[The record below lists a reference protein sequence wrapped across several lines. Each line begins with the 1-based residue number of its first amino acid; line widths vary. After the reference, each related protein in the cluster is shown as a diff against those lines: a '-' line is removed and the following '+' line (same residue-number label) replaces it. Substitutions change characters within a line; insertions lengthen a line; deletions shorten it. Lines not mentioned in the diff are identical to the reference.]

1 MEYAQARLQARYG
14 AHPVEAQWR
23 QLAAHRDF
31 AAYLAAAR
39 GMPFAGWLAGIED
52 SAGPH
57 EIERALR
64 RLWRNGVAEV
74 ASWMPAEWSPAARWV
89 ETLIDLPAFAHR
101 ERGGALPKGVEPDYR
116 LAALADGRPDLGRWQ
131 AHWVRLWP
139 QDRESERIELAQLGE
154 RLRGHL
160 ADFAR
165 CDPAAAWETR
175 RALRSR
181 VAYAFRRATLRPVAG
196 FLFLLLLAL
205 DIERLRADLMLRA
218 LRRRRLP

>member
-23 QLAAHRDF
+23 QLGVHRDI

-39 GMPFAGWLAGIED
+39 AMPFADWLAGIDD

-64 RLWRNGVAEV
+64 RCWRRAVAEV
-74 ASWMPAEWSPAARWV
+74 AHWLPAEWGPATRWLAS
-89 ETLIDLPAFAHR
+89 LIDLPAFAHR
-101 ERGGALPKGVEPDYR
+101 ERGGLLPRGIETDPQ
-116 LAALADGRPDLGRWQ
+116 LAFRAGGKVDLEQWQ
-131 AHWVRLWP
+131 AQWMRLWP
-139 QDRESERIELAQLGE
+139 QDRETECLDLEQLSV
-154 RLRGHL
+154 RLRRHL
-160 ADFAR
+160 ADFAQ
-165 CDPAAAWETR
+165 CDAAAAWEAR

-181 VAYAFRRATLRPVAG
+181 AVLAFRRAALRPVAG
-196 FLFLLLLAL
+196 LLFLLLLAL
-205 DIERLRADLMLRA
+205 DLERLRAELMLRA

>member
-23 QLAAHRDF
+23 QLAVHRDV

-39 GMPFAGWLAGIED
+39 AMPFATWLAGIED

-64 RLWRNGVAEV
+64 RLWRKAVAEV
-74 ASWMPAEWSPAARWV
+74 ARWLPAEWGPATHWV
-89 ETLIDLPAFAHR
+89 ASLIDLPAFAHR
-101 ERGGALPKGVEPDYR
+101 ERGAAPPKGLELDDR
-116 LAALADGRPDLGRWQ
+116 LAPLAGGKANLEQWQ
-131 AHWVRLWP
+131 AHWAHLWP
-139 QDRESERIELAQLGE
+139 QDRDADRGELLQLCAQL
-154 RLRGHL
+154 RQHL
-160 ADFAR
+160 ADFAQ
-165 CDPAAAWETR
+165 CDAGAAWEVR

-181 VAYAFRRATLRPVAG
+181 TAYAFRRAALQPVAG
-196 FLFLLLLAL
+196 LLFLLLLAL
-205 DIERLRADLMLRA
+205 DLERLRADLMLRA